1 MTTVAGTRAV
11 GLVVPEAAEVVPA
24 EAALM
29 YPGLPFIAKGIALQS
44 LSAAGYDE
52 AIERVVPAAQS
63 LAQQGAAA
71 IMVIGTSLTF
81 YRGASF
87 NQALI
92 GRVTAATQLP
102 CSTMS
107 SALTDGLTEMNAR
120 RLAVVTAYSDD
131 VNRLLAAFLA
141 ESGFDVRSLRSA
153 SVAQRVG
160 EAARTTEDDIFRT
173 GVAAFKEARDA
184 DAILIVCGGLMT
196 LDVTPRLEARCG
208 VSVVSS
214 MPAALRAAAMI
225 AGAGPPPLAEY
236 GMLLGGTV
244 TNDKKTSLETTK

>member
-1 MTTVAGTRAV
+1 MTTAPGSRVI
-11 GLVVPEAAEVVPA
+11 GLVVPEATDVVPG

-52 AIERVVPAAQS
+52 AIERVVPAALS
-63 LAQQGAAA
+63 LKRRGAAA

-81 YRGASF
+81 YRGAAF

-92 GRVTAATQLP
+92 DRLATATALP

-107 SALTDGLTEMNAR
+107 SALVHGLKEIDAR
-120 RLAVVTAYSDD
+120 RLAVVTAYSND
-131 VNRLLAAFLA
+131 VNRLLAVFLA
-141 ESGFDVRSLRSA
+141 ESGYDVRSLRSA

-173 GVAAFKEARDA
+173 GVAAFEEARDA

-196 LDVTPRLEARCG
+196 LDVTPRLEQRCG
-208 VSVVSS
+208 VPVVSS
-214 MPAALRAAAMI
+214 MPAALRTAAMI
-225 AGAGPPPLAEY
+225 AQAGTQGA
-236 GMLLGGTV
+236 

>member
-1 MTTVAGTRAV
+1 MAAVAGSPV
-11 GLVVPEAAEVVPA
+11 IGLVVPEATDVVPN

-52 AIERVVPAAQS
+52 AIERVVPAALS
-63 LAQQGAAA
+63 LKQRGAAA

-81 YRGASF
+81 YRGAAF
-87 NQALI
+87 NQTLI
-92 GRVTAATQLP
+92 DRLATATALP

-107 SALTDGLTEMNAR
+107 SALVHGLKEIGAR
-120 RLAVVTAYSDD
+120 RLAVVTAYSGD
-131 VNRLLAAFLA
+131 VNRLLAAYLA
-141 ESGFDVRSLRSA
+141 ESGYQVRSLRSA

-173 GVAAFKEARDA
+173 GVAAFEEARDA

-196 LDVTPRLEARCG
+196 LDVTPRLEQRYG
-208 VSVVSS
+208 VPVVSS
-214 MPAALRAAAMI
+214 MPAALRTAVMI
-225 AGAGPPPLAEY
+225 AQAGTQA
-236 GMLLGGTV
+236 TI
-244 TNDKKTSLETTK
+244 NDKKTSLETTK

>member
-1 MTTVAGTRAV
+1 MVAVAGSRV
-11 GLVVPEAAEVVPA
+11 IGLVVPEATDVVPG

-107 SALTDGLTEMNAR
+107 SALTDGLTEMNA
-120 RLAVVTAYSDD
+120 
-131 VNRLLAAFLA
+131 
-141 ESGFDVRSLRSA
+141 
-153 SVAQRVG
+153 
-160 EAARTTEDDIFRT
+160 
-173 GVAAFKEARDA
+173 
-184 DAILIVCGGLMT
+184 
-196 LDVTPRLEARCG
+196 
-208 VSVVSS
+208 
-214 MPAALRAAAMI
+214 
-225 AGAGPPPLAEY
+225 
-236 GMLLGGTV
+236 
-244 TNDKKTSLETTK
+244 